1 MRNWLIVLSAFKYR
15 IQPQAGIKPGHGHQL
30 EGGMTATE
38 IKIRYPYLII
48 ALNTCAIGGN
58 QFARK
63 KLALLKDDP
72 AGFAVWAEKFLS
84 HKGLG

>member
-1 MRNWLIVLSAFKYR
+1 
-15 IQPQAGIKPGHGHQL
+15 
-30 EGGMTATE
+30 MTATE

-63 KLALLKDDP
+63 KLTFLNNDP
-72 AGFAVWAEKFLS
+72 EGFAVWAEKFLS

>member
-1 MRNWLIVLSAFKYR
+1 
-15 IQPQAGIKPGHGHQL
+15 
-30 EGGMTATE
+30 MTTTE
-38 IKIRYPYLII
+38 IRIEYQTLIS

-63 KLALLKDDP
+63 KLTFLNNDP
-72 AGFAVWAEKFLS
+72 EGFAVWAEKFLS